1 MTDIDYNEITVNARE
16 ALQGA
21 GFLMTLRRATLGTY
35 NPATGEYSGGSTTD
49 YPIVGILQAQSL
61 GTTGGVGQNFFNGVL
76 VQTDDQFVL
85 LAASAGDVDPA
96 PGDLLIITGVT
107 YSIVTMIPV
116 RPGGVDLM
124 YRVLARK

>member
-1 MTDIDYNEITVNARE
+1 MPDYAAIAVKV
-16 ALQGA
+16 A
-21 GFLMTLRRATLGTY
+21 GGLGKAGIAMTLRRATLGTY
-35 NPATGEYSGGSTTD
+35 IPATGEYSGGSTTD
-49 YPIVGILQAQSL
+49 YPVTGLILAQSL
-61 GTTGGVGQNFFNGVL
+61 GTSGGVGQRFFNGVL

-85 LAASAGDVDPA
+85 LAASGLAVDPA

>member
-1 MTDIDYNEITVNARE
+1 MPDYAAIAVKVQAGLTK
-16 ALQGA
+16 A
-21 GFLMTLRRATLGTY
+21 GFMMTLRKVTDGTY
-35 NPATGEYSGGSTTD
+35 NPATGVFSGGSTAD
-49 YPIVGILQAQSL
+49 YPIVGILQSQRLSSSEGA
-61 GTTGGVGQNFFNGVL
+61 GTGQNFFNGVL

>member
-1 MTDIDYNEITVNARE
+1 MPDYAAIAGKVE
-16 ALQGA
+16 AGLTKA
-21 GFLMTLRRATLGTY
+21 GFLMTLRKVTVGTY
-35 NPATGEYSGGSTTD
+35 NPATGTFSGESSSDYSV
-49 YPIVGILQAQSL
+49 IGILQAQSL
-61 GTTGGVGQNFFNGVL
+61 SVTGPPGQRFFNGVL

-85 LAASAGDVDPA
+85 LSASAGDVDPA

>member
-1 MTDIDYNEITVNARE
+1 MPDYPAIAEKVKGGLTK
-16 ALQGA
+16 A
-21 GFLMTLRRATLGTY
+21 GFLMTLRKVTDGTY
-35 NPATGEYSGGSTTD
+35 NPATGEFSGGSSVD

-61 GTTGGVGQNFFNGVL
+61 GTTGTVGQTFNGVL

-96 PGDLLIITGVT
+96 PGDILIITGVT

>member
-1 MTDIDYNEITVNARE
+1 MPDYAAITERAK
-16 ALQGA
+16 AGLTKA
-21 GFLMTLRRATLGTY
+21 GFTMILRKTTVGTY

-61 GTTGGVGQNFFNGVL
+61 GGGGSVGQNFFNGVL
-76 VQTDDQFVL
+76 VMTDDQFVL